1 MSPAITVRAPGKVNV
16 QLSVGRVRD
25 DGYHPLASVFH
36 AVELVEEV
44 TVGVGEPGSGIVIAE
59 VSGLQAAEVPR
70 DASNLA
76 WRAVELVAGELGVA
90 PDAWIRIAKGVPV
103 AGGMAGG
110 SADGAAALVACNELW
125 GGSLDRPA
133 LAALA
138 LELGSDVP
146 FSLLGGTALGLG
158 RGERLSPL
166 MVRGSFHW
174 VFATASAGLSTAAVY
189 RTFDRLVADR
199 AVAEPAVDPAVVAA
213 LRAGDPAAL
222 GRALRNDLQ
231 EPALAL
237 RPTLADVLEAGRSA
251 GALGALVSGSGPT
264 CAFLAADAAA
274 ATRVAGTV
282 AGLEQVRSTHV
293 TSGPAPGAR
302 VVARHG

>member
-293 TSGPAPGAR
+293 TWGPAPGAR